1 MTPLP
6 DLSAIQRI
14 LPHRF
19 PFLLVDRIIEFEPG
33 LRIVGAKLVSRGEGH
48 LSRPDHDGTSVM
60 PPTLM
65 MEAVAQVGAVLVLS
79 MPENLDKLVFL
90 LGIDRARIRQ
100 VARAGDEMVIEATV
114 LRMRASMGRMAGVVR
129 VNGRMIATGTM
140 TFALGARPQ
149 S

>member
-1 MTPLP
+1 MTAFP
-6 DLSAIQRI
+6 DLPAIDRI
-14 LPHRF
+14 LPHRY

-33 LRIVGAKLVSRGEGH
+33 RRIVGTKLVSRGEGH
-48 LSRPDHDGTSVM
+48 LSQPDHEGTPAM

-79 MPENLDKLVFL
+79 MPEHRDKIAFL
-90 LGIDRARIRQ
+90 LGIERARIRR
-100 VARAGDEMVIEATV
+100 VASPGDEMVIEATM

-129 VNGRMIATGTM
+129 VGGRTIATGTM

-149 S
+149 A